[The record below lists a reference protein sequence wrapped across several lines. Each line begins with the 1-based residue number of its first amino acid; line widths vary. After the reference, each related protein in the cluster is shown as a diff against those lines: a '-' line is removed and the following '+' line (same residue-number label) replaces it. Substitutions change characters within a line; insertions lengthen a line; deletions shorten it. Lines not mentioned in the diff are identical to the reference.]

1 MLDKSYICNKDVT
14 VKVTDLGTVVNCL
27 IYARDKDKDKE
38 VD

>member
-1 MLDKSYICNKDVT
+1 MLDKLHICNKDVT